1 MTYQELAAQVRQL
14 PLRERLDLLH
24 VLTLS
29 LKDDLDSPN
38 QAPSTLERIRG
49 IAKPDGEPPTSQAR
63 KVDYA
68 DYLAEKYS

>member
-29 LKDDLDSPN
+29 LKDELDSPN
-38 QAPSTLERIRG
+38 QAPSALERIRG
-49 IAKPDGEPPTSQAR
+49 IAKPDSEPPTNQER
-63 KVDYA
+63 KADYA